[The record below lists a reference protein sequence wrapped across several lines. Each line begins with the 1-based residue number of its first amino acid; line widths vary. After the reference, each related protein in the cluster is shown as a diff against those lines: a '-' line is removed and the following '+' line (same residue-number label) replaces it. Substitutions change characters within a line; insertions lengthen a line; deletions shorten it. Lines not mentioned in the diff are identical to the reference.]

1 VGFLKRLG
9 LGFLKGLVVGL
20 AVGAAFQLGLGWAET
35 GGLLGYLLAMGTGAT
50 AGILAG
56 APPWRAEAWIESV
69 LKGVF
74 GVGVGALLYW
84 VASSFLG
91 FGVPVALAGA
101 DAGTPWPTVPLVFA
115 PLVAGVY
122 GAIVEL
128 DNTAGKGDGDTEP
141 KKPAGRRRPSVEVDL
156 DSL

>member
-1 VGFLKRLG
+1 MGFLKRLG

-56 APPWRAEAWIESV
+56 APPWKAEAWIEAV

-84 VASSFLG
+84 LASSFLG
-91 FGVPVALAGA
+91 FGVPMALAGA
-101 DAGTPWPTVPLVFA
+101 DEGASWTTLPIVFA
-115 PLVAGVY
+115 PLVAGIY

-128 DNTAGKGDGDTEP
+128 DNTPGKGDAGSEP
-141 KKPAGRRRPSVEVDL
+141 KKASGRRRPSVDVDL